1 MFLFVYE
8 RDRVQ
13 SCNNIL
19 YVILSTAFGPGMIV
33 VAIVV
38 FMCLVCFFWVQLVC
52 SVAIL
57 ISHSESM
64 RV

>member
-1 MFLFVYE
+1 MKGFLKG
-8 RDRVQ
+8 
-13 SCNNIL
+13 SCSNVL
-19 YVILSTAFGPGMIV
+19 DVILSTAFGAVMIA

-38 FMCLVCFFWVQLVC
+38 FMCLACLFGVQLAC

>member
-1 MFLFVYE
+1 MKGFLKG
-8 RDRVQ
+8 
-13 SCNNIL
+13 SCCNVL
-19 YVILSTAFGPGMIV
+19 YVILSTAFGPVMIA
-33 VAIVV
+33 VANVV
-38 FMCLVCFFWVQLVC
+38 FMCLACLFWVQLAC